1 MRYLTLREVLELHRR
16 IIAQSGGSLGVLNFG
31 ALESALAQP
40 RMTFGREELYPS
52 AAEKALALGY
62 SLIKNHPFV
71 DGNKRTGHAA
81 METFLVLN
89 GFEIEA
95 SVDEQE
101 RVILAI
107 ASGQMDR
114 AAFSL
119 GFTRTSWQNLKI
131 RKANFSLQTDRQ
143 ERGLSFP
150 FRR

>member
-101 RVILAI
+101 RVILEI
-107 ASGQMDR
+107 ASGEMDR
-114 AAFSL
+114 AAFSAWL
-119 GFTRTSWQNLKI
+119 HAHVVAKS
-131 RKANFSLQTDRQ
+131 
-143 ERGLSFP
+143 
-150 FRR
+150 